1 MNIKSIGSKI
11 KGNPK
16 MVEGTVY
23 SMLIICSISHFL
35 NDMIQSIIPSI
46 YPIVKDKFDFSF
58 AQIGIIT
65 LVFQMTSSILQPFT
79 GLFADKHPRPYALSL
94 GMCFTLVGLLLL
106 AFAENYFLILLA
118 VSVVGLGSS
127 VFHPTASRVA
137 QMASGGKKSLA
148 QSIFQV
154 GGNGGSA
161 VGPLLAAII
170 ILPFGQHA
178 ISWFALAAL
187 LAAII
192 MVRLGVWYKA
202 RLAYVVNHPQ
212 KQPLLNT
219 HISKRVKYWALFIL
233 IMLVFSKYFYTA
245 CITSYFTFF
254 LMDKFGVS
262 VQTSQLC
269 LFVFLAAFAIG
280 TVAGGMLGDKF
291 GRKYVI
297 WFSILGAAPFAIAM
311 PFVNFTWTIIF
322 TFLSGL
328 IIASA
333 FSSIVVYATDLM
345 PDKVG
350 KSVESKLNKILSRH
364 PDLVM
369 ETLQEVKA
377 SSANTIH
384 NTSVQVYGVSAFV
397 IMFSIFNLTNTL
409 ISRISTRRKEFGILE
424 SIGMTKKQIKKMLLH
439 ESVLLIIPCLIITV
453 VAGTLMGYLLVRIL
467 SANGLTYFQYAFP
480 FIPLLIY
487 GVCLIITPIIISAI
501 CLKIQCR
508 NSLVERIKMAD

>member
-1 MNIKSIGSKI
+1 MNIKAISSKL
-11 KGNPK
+11 KGNPT

-23 SMLIICSISHFL
+23 SMLVICSISHFL
-35 NDMIQSIIPSI
+35 NDMIQSIIPAI
-46 YPIVKDKFDFSF
+46 YPIMKDKFNYSF

-79 GLFADKHPRPYALSL
+79 GFYADKHPRPYALSA
-94 GMCFTLVGLLLL
+94 GMCFTLIGLLLL
-106 AFAENYFLILLA
+106 AFAENYFIILLA
-118 VSVVGLGSS
+118 VSVVGFGSS
-127 VFHPTASRVA
+127 IFHPTASLVT
-137 QMASGGKKSLA
+137 QLASGGKKSLA

-192 MVRLGVWYKA
+192 MIRLGTWYRTK
-202 RLAYVVNHPQ
+202 LSYVVTHQ
-212 KQPLLNT
+212 SAQPLIN
-219 HISKRVKYWALFIL
+219 HDISRRTKYGALLIL
-233 IMLVFSKYFYTA
+233 ILLIFSKYFYTA

-254 LMDKFGVS
+254 LIDKFGVS

-269 LFVFLAAFAIG
+269 LFVFLLAFAIG
-280 TVAGGMLGDKF
+280 TEAGGMLGDKF

-311 PFVNFTWTIIF
+311 PFANLTWTIIC

-350 KSVESKLNKILSRH
+350 LIAGIFFGLMFG
-364 PDLVM
+364 LGG
-369 ETLQEVKA
+369 LG
-377 SSANTIH
+377 SAFFGWLADK
-384 NTSVQVYGVSAFV
+384 TSIEYIFQVSAFLPLLG
-397 IMFSIFNLTNTL
+397 IIAGLLPNTQKVN
-409 ISRISTRRKEFGILE
+409 RRK
-424 SIGMTKKQIKKMLLH
+424 
-439 ESVLLIIPCLIITV
+439 
-453 VAGTLMGYLLVRIL
+453 
-467 SANGLTYFQYAFP
+467 
-480 FIPLLIY
+480 
-487 GVCLIITPIIISAI
+487 
-501 CLKIQCR
+501 
-508 NSLVERIKMAD
+508 